1 MASYMAGS
9 RAFRPHAGRGADGR
23 GFSQLSF
30 PHDDD
35 GKVPVPFIA
44 DGFQRFNQ
52 EFVVFPLC
60 GEGTYGDEHGFAV
73 PGRRRISRKV
83 RINHHAPGKGAQR
96 QQPSL
101 AVKFFFPE
109 PGMSFNSCSTARRLA
124 TGQAPS
130 CEGSLPN
137 PECHKRRMLIPG
149 WLRTG

>member
-1 MASYMAGS
+1 MRRIAGIKQGQEIVRPPHGLVHGGEVELSGHMQEGAQMAG
-9 RAFRPHAGRGADGR
+9 D
-23 GFSQLSF
+23 FSQLSF

-44 DGFQRFNQ
+44 DGFQRLNQ

-73 PGRRRISRKV
+73 PGRRRDFPEKV

-109 PGMSFNSCSTARRLA
+109 PGDVL
-124 TGQAPS
+124 
-130 CEGSLPN
+130 
-137 PECHKRRMLIPG
+137 
-149 WLRTG
+149 